1 MAEQNKTLETFR
13 KSGLSIK
20 NGDFQLQTLNILNKQ
35 IKDQI
40 KKRKHRD
47 PHKTKQ
53 LTTEQI
59 NIDKLFDNKK
69 ITTLT

>member
-1 MAEQNKTLETFR
+1 MAEQNKTLESFR

-20 NGDFQLQTLNILNKQ
+20 HGDFQLQTLNILNEQ

-40 KKRKHRD
+40 KKRKARD

-59 NIDKLFDNKK
+59 NIEKLFDNKK